1 MVFWE
6 AARKSSRG
14 LGDSWQQIPTH
25 LPKRWENLQ
34 NQQLSPYLHAHE
46 TQTSNS
52 KKKYSIKIIHLLPL
66 LIDVQRMSILQRS
79 FDELIQTNSL
89 LQHVIAKACGTAVET
104 TVSAFLFSCSFMW
117 QRSWEC
123 VCISPHCLGH
133 RNKDDAGST
142 WQPYGSQYICVPWA
156 GRTDQTF
163 RAGNNLWVK
172 PRLHHSSY
180 KTWMPANMCPTPLQQ
195 HINFYFPV
203 IWVANAIGVLKTDLD
218 GGIKGGGLDGALWTG
233 CLCCEG
239 LHAGIFAPQNLS
251 WTWLWAG
258 VCASKTTTELGLVW
272 ASACMGYP
280 AKI

>member
-1 MVFWE
+1 MFLYVAKE
-6 AARKSSRG
+6 LRMC
-14 LGDSWQQIPTH
+14 
-25 LPKRWENLQ
+25 
-34 NQQLSPYLHAHE
+34 LH
-46 TQTSNS
+46 QP
-52 KKKYSIKIIHLLPL
+52 PL
-66 LIDVQRMSILQRS
+66 LGPQEQRWCRRHLTALWISVHLCPLSRQDRPDLSCREQLMSKAQ
-79 FDELIQTNSL
+79 
-89 LQHVIAKACGTAVET
+89 IAP
-104 TVSAFLFSCSFMW
+104 L
-117 QRSWEC
+117 
-123 VCISPHCLGH
+123 
-133 RNKDDAGST
+133 
-142 WQPYGSQYICVPWA
+142 Y
-156 GRTDQTF
+156 
-163 RAGNNLWVK
+163 
-172 PRLHHSSY
+172 SSY

-203 IWVANAIGVLKTDLD
+203 IWVASAIGVLKTDLD